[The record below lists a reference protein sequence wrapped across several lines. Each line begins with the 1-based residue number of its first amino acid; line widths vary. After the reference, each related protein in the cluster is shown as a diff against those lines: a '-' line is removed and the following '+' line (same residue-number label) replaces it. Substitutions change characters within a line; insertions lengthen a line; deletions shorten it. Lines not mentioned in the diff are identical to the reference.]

1 MAVIIDGK
9 KASGEILRFLQLM
22 VADIKL
28 KHNIAP
34 TLAVILVGDDPA
46 SKVYVSKKEEMAK
59 KIGFNSLMINLPDGT
74 GQKEIAEKIEE
85 LNQDDEVNAILVQLP
100 LPDYLDSHALING
113 ISPMKDVDGFTPYN
127 FGLLATG
134 KESVVPCTAL
144 GIMKLLEEY
153 NIQLAGK
160 NVTIVGRSNI
170 VGKPLAHLMMAKN
183 ATVTVA
189 HSKTENL
196 KEHTLNADILVCA
209 TGKKHLITSD
219 MVKEGAVVIDVGITR
234 GEDGKLAGDVD
245 YENVK
250 EKASFITPVP
260 GGVGPMTIAMLA
272 YNTYKL
278 FAIQKAFPEG
288 SK

>member
-113 ISPMKDVDGFTPYN
+113 ISPMKDVDG
-127 FGLLATG
+127 
-134 KESVVPCTAL
+134 
-144 GIMKLLEEY
+144 
-153 NIQLAGK
+153 
-160 NVTIVGRSNI
+160 
-170 VGKPLAHLMMAKN
+170 MA
-183 ATVTVA
+183 
-189 HSKTENL
+189 
-196 KEHTLNADILVCA
+196 I
-209 TGKKHLITSD
+209 
-219 MVKEGAVVIDVGITR
+219 
-234 GEDGKLAGDVD
+234 
-245 YENVK
+245 
-250 EKASFITPVP
+250 
-260 GGVGPMTIAMLA
+260 
-272 YNTYKL
+272 
-278 FAIQKAFPEG
+278 
-288 SK
+288 